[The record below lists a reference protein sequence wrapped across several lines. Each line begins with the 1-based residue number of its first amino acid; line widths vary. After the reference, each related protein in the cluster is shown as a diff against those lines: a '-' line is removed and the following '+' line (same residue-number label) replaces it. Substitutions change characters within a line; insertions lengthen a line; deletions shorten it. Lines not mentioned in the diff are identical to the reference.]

1 MLFFNTSSTDGNL
14 ERIPQNLCDDLFKAT
29 QEAVTNAVKHS
40 GGDLINIHLTMEANN
55 LLLVIEDNGIG
66 IEDTKIRKSGTR
78 NMEQRIEK
86 HGGNFS
92 IQKLP
97 EQGTSVSFQIDNI
110 PLVKI

>member
-1 MLFFNTSSTDGNL
+1 
-14 ERIPQNLCDDLFKAT
+14 
-29 QEAVTNAVKHS
+29 
-40 GGDLINIHLTMEANN
+40 MEANN

-66 IEDTKIRKSGTR
+66 IKDTKIRQSGTR

-97 EQGTSVSFQIDNI
+97 ERGTSVSFQLDNI